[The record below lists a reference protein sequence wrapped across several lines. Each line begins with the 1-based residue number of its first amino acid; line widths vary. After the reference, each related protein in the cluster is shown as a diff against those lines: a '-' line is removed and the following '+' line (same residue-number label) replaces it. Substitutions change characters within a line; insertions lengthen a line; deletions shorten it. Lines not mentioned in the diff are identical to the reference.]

1 MRSAVVPSRRL
12 GEQSAAMAV
21 GGGDKAPG
29 YVVAEKRDACGMS
42 AHHERGRGSANWR
55 ASSARR
61 RRCPGLYP
69 QKDLGNL
76 VHHSVRDKLC
86 TPTAF
91 YCVTLARAAMRGHVF
106 LAGHAAITRR
116 PPEHSPTPE
125 LSHSTTV
132 VCPAALPPQQP
143 VCHVPP
149 CQETHVYRPRR

>member
-1 MRSAVVPSRRL
+1 MRSLLSRLRRL

-29 YVVAEKRDACGMS
+29 HVVVEKRDARGMS
-42 AHHERGRGSANWR
+42 AHRERGRGSANWR

-61 RRCPGLYP
+61 RRCPGLCP

-91 YCVTLARAAMRGHVF
+91 Y
-106 LAGHAAITRR
+106 
-116 PPEHSPTPE
+116 
-125 LSHSTTV
+125 
-132 VCPAALPPQQP
+132 
-143 VCHVPP
+143 
-149 CQETHVYRPRR
+149 